1 MSKKTKAY
9 TVVWLC
15 YKHIKI
21 SVCASKNYDFTMLSI
36 IVNTYLKINSK
47 LHPYIKPKQQIYCIY
62 FLFKVD
68 NEIIQY
74 NNTKHTMKY
83 LFTIK

>member
-1 MSKKTKAY
+1 M
-9 TVVWLC
+9 
-15 YKHIKI
+15 KI
-21 SVCASKNYDFTMLSI
+21 SVCSSKKYEFTMLSI
-36 IVNTYLKINSK
+36 IVNTYLKLNSK
-47 LHPYIKPKQQIYCIY
+47 LHPYIKPKQQICCIY

-74 NNTKHTMKY
+74 NDTKHTMKY